1 MFFSL
6 RSDSAASFSR
16 DDGLCLA
23 HKRANYCPVFDHI
36 RQGMQSD
43 MMAGEGWTFLLKKV
57 QGRGK
62 QENNLL
68 ST

>member
-6 RSDSAASFSR
+6 RNDSAVSFSR

-23 HKRANYCPVFDHI
+23 HNRANYCPVFDHI

-43 MMAGEGWTFLLKKV
+43 MMAGERQDILVKK
-57 QGRGK
+57 QPMQRAGK
-62 QENNLL
+62 KQLAL
-68 ST
+68 